1 MCIVYFHSYNRE
13 VKFRISSKSA
23 NTSSL
28 KPAPYFSSGT
38 TGPENGDLLYASQ
51 FQEGE
56 RGKQSFKLWQKSFE
70 MVVLPASRNCY
81 PTNAQLVWILAFK
94 LICVFV

>member
-13 VKFRISSKSA
+13 VKFWISSKSA

-70 MVVLPASRNCY
+70 MVVLPAS
-81 PTNAQLVWILAFK
+81 
-94 LICVFV
+94 